1 MTRPAVR
8 VVGTVAWALA
18 LAASLVFLWFGV
30 YRVLAPTQTESTLC
44 GGVDLP
50 WFLAGVLVNVGAAAI
65 AFSTLRARWWTL
77 GIVMPALAAVVVQLL
92 LPCSFVL
99 PLLLPAAALISVA
112 SAVVVVIRALR
123 R

>member
-1 MTRPAVR
+1 MR

-30 YRVLAPTQTESTLC
+30 YRVMSPTQTESTLC

-50 WFLAGVLVNVGAAAI
+50 WFVAGVLLNLVAAAI
-65 AFSTLRARWWTL
+65 AFGTLRARWWTL
-77 GIVMPALAAVVVQLL
+77 GIALPALAGVVVQLL

-99 PLLLPAAALISVA
+99 PLVLPAAALVSVA
-112 SAVVVVIRALR
+112 SAVVVVVRPLLR
-123 R
+123 